1 MYPLI
6 IPTAVTTKNGCFSI
20 GIANSVGPCPIVWT
34 NPYFAVAL
42 CRLQYAG
49 CGTKNSR
56 AGISDKTVIISLC
69 AAFQFG
75 LCAAPKIFLQYKYCM
90 WKHSHSPTWKVR
102 AFGDDALNPF
112 TIISA
117 VTERDIR
124 YNLSRSCCD
133 PEVLRCFVDPKNSK
147 RPWVKSQVGFHSI
160 AGAWW
165 WFPKKNEPSLTR
177 NVGKGREVFTI
188 IYPDLLPFMMVL

>member
-1 MYPLI
+1 MDALALELPILWGLAQLFEQTLI
-6 IPTAVTTKNGCFSI
+6 LQSLCVDYNMLVVVLKTRVQGYQIKPSSSVYVPRF
-20 GIANSVGPCPIVWT
+20 NSV
-34 NPYFAVAL
+34 
-42 CRLQYAG
+42 
-49 CGTKNSR
+49 
-56 AGISDKTVIISLC
+56 
-69 AAFQFG
+69 
-75 LCAAPKIFLQYKYCM
+75 APKIFLQYKYCM

-165 WFPKKNEPSLTR
+165 WFPKKNEPSLTSR
-177 NVGKGREVFTI
+177 VGKGREVFTI

>member
-1 MYPLI
+1 
-6 IPTAVTTKNGCFSI
+6 
-20 GIANSVGPCPIVWT
+20 
-34 NPYFAVAL
+34 
-42 CRLQYAG
+42 
-49 CGTKNSR
+49 
-56 AGISDKTVIISLC
+56 
-69 AAFQFG
+69 
-75 LCAAPKIFLQYKYCM
+75 M
-90 WKHSHSPTWKVR
+90 WIHYHSPTWKGR

-124 YNLSRSCCD
+124 YNWSRSCCD

-147 RPWVKSQVGFHSI
+147 RPWVKSQIGFHSI

-177 NVGKGREVFTI
+177 RVGKGREVFTI
-188 IYPDLLPFMMVL
+188 IYPDLLPFSPSWWFYNLQSCISRWFSLENSISTKMPNVRWPEGIFHRRHHHHHQYQ